1 VVFLTAL
8 GLRKHLI
15 FMEISKLFVFLLKP
29 VRRRL
34 SGGGRGAIFAPA
46 CRQLAACLALL
57 LAANFATAAAGM
69 GEPAPALPAWQT
81 LEFEQSVY
89 WVTARSR
96 VTINPKP
103 DDPRNWLLT
112 ATSSVASN
120 AEEVQIELEA
130 NSGRALHRSR
140 LSRGKQQRYKSYQF
154 LPDHILRERR
164 EPGDNPAREP
174 AQWPLSSSRNT
185 PYPAAAEGLV
195 VTDAYALL
203 YLAGRFV
210 HSPQEH
216 TEVVVNT
223 DANFYR
229 VRMTHGKDSAV
240 EVDYQITGQ
249 HSPVTGE
256 RESSEVILSIRAVGA
271 APDKP
276 DFSLLGLNG
285 EITLQLDRVSG
296 LPLLLRGTAPRVGA
310 TEIKLRAV
318 TLSEPA
324 T

>member
-1 VVFLTAL
+1 
-8 GLRKHLI
+8 
-15 FMEISKLFVFLLKP
+15 MEINKLPGFLPKP
-29 VRRRL
+29 AQRRL
-34 SGGGRGAIFAPA
+34 PGDGAGSIYAPA
-46 CRQLAACLALL
+46 CRRLAGCLALL
-57 LAANFATAAAGM
+57 LACNFATAAAGM
-69 GEPAPALPAWQT
+69 GEPTPALPAWQT
-81 LEFEQSVY
+81 LEFEQSAY

-96 VTINPKP
+96 VTINPSP
-103 DDPRNWLLT
+103 DDPHNWLLT

-120 AEEVQIELEA
+120 TEEVLIELEA

-154 LPDHILRERR
+154 QPDYILRERR

-185 PYPAAAEGLV
+185 PYPPAAADLV

-203 YLAGRFV
+203 YLAGRFQ
-210 HSPQEH
+210 HSQQER

-229 VRMTHGKDSAV
+229 VRMTHGQDGKV
-240 EVDYQITGQ
+240 KVDYQVTGQ
-249 HSPVTGE
+249 DSPVTGE
-256 RESSEVILSIRAVGA
+256 RDSSEVILSISPVGA

-285 EITLQLDRVSG
+285 EITLQLDRASG
-296 LPLLLRGTAPRVGA
+296 LPLQLRGTAPRLGA
-310 TEIKLRAV
+310 TEINLRAV
-318 TLSEPA
+318 TLPEPA